1 MCNKILSHAER
12 MQNQRIP
19 KEIAT
24 ATLVGTRKRGR
35 SLKTRRAETEGDL
48 NMTVKKRQA
57 MFRDYWQYRK
67 IVLEAKV

>member
-1 MCNKILSHAER
+1 MFNKILSHAER

-48 NMTVKKRQA
+48 NMTVKKKASNVQRLLA
-57 MFRDYWQYRK
+57 
-67 IVLEAKV
+67 I